1 MKTLGLI
8 ALLAGAVQFPAHAA
22 GLPAS
27 VDCARPS
34 LPLLLD
40 ELPADIRKLLG
51 RGEAGI
57 GGLADRDEAFNATD
71 AIGHGNAPM
80 TRFRWAGQGEDCFAV
95 TLERGGFAHY
105 LETLV
110 LRRGQQGWHI
120 AATRAPRAEEMGE
133 PRQTAVATATTK

>member
-27 VDCARPS
+27 VDCPKPS

-40 ELPADIRKLLG
+40 ELPADIQKLLG
-51 RGEAGI
+51 RGDTGI
-57 GGLADRDEAFNATD
+57 GGLADRGEAFNATD
-71 AIGHGNAPM
+71 AIGHGSAPM
-80 TRFRWAGQGEDCFAV
+80 TRFHWAGQGEDCYAV
-95 TLERGGFAHY
+95 TLERGGFVHY
-105 LETLV
+105 VETLV

-120 AATRAPRAEEMGE
+120 ASTRAPQAGEMGE
-133 PRQTAVATATTK
+133 PQPPAVATATK